1 MVGGGRDDRR
11 RSPALEE
18 FRSRTP
24 TAVASRVG
32 IFQPVH
38 HGVMGT
44 ATVGVAAAT
53 SPGLGSVLGL
63 ELGTATV
70 FDTVTAMFAAS
81 AVLPAAS
88 RARADRVCAPLET
101 PPA

>member
-24 TAVASRVG
+24 TAVPSRVG

-44 ATVGVAAAT
+44 ATVGVAAAPLR
-53 SPGLGSVLGL
+53 SCDDRALLALCKSVAGGVYVR
-63 ELGTATV
+63 EE
-70 FDTVTAMFAAS
+70 
-81 AVLPAAS
+81 
-88 RARADRVCAPLET
+88 RARTDR
-101 PPA
+101 